1 MRIPIQQ
8 LVYGG
13 PVVVDE
19 NDPDLNFLNPQ
30 RVVTV
35 KDGKKVYEKYAV
47 VVPGGDGN
55 AGGVNPTQSDQ
66 TDQYAQP
73 TNPEI
78 DLDIPDLSDIESI
91 TYQQYY
97 DSSKRARVKA
107 IIKIRNSSLKG
118 KEVEGVDARIYDPS
132 S

>member
-1 MRIPIQQ
+1 MRIPIQK

-35 KDGKKVYEKYAV
+35 KDGKKVYEKYSVA
-47 VVPGGDGN
+47 VPGGDGN
-55 AGGVNPTQSDQ
+55 AGGVNTTQFDQ
-66 TDQYAQP
+66 SSQP

-78 DLDIPDLSDIESI
+78 NLDIPDLSDIESI
-91 TYQQYY
+91 NYYPYY
-97 DSSKRARVKA
+97 DSLKRVRIKA
-107 IIKIRNSSLKG
+107 VIKIRNSSIKG
-118 KEVEGVDARIYDPS
+118 KQVEGVDARIYDPS

>member
-47 VVPGGDGN
+47 AVPSGDGN
-55 AGGVNPTQSDQ
+55 AGGVNSSQSDQ
-66 TDQYAQP
+66 SSQSGQP

-78 DLDIPDLSDIESI
+78 NLDIPDLSDIESI
-91 TYQQYY
+91 TYEQYY
-97 DSSKRARVKA
+97 DSLKRVRVKA
-107 IIKIRNSSLKG
+107 IIKIRNSSLKE